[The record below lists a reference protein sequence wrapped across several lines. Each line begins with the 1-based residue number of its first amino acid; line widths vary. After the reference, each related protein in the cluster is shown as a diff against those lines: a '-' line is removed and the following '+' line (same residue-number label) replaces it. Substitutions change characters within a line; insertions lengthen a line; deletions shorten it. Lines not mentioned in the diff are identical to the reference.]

1 VAKQNPITL
10 TLKVMKNKLLIIV
23 LILFAPVL
31 IYKFYYPSTENQKT
45 AVPLPY
51 TDKYLIGVMNA
62 YQPGFNGYIEAYDDA
77 EFNTTHT
84 YLVAERGY
92 YPGNTLR
99 NTPISFTEEH
109 LFDSVPKT
117 KIQTAI
123 SNMYNHNGS
132 RFIWQRPKI
141 EWLCSGQ
148 SSIYQAEYIAPSQNY
163 WFYSFNNRDVV
174 ENHEIDSSQYGPEN
188 PIVLFCDQSLH
199 SAGYVVRRL
208 KANTEQS
215 RKLDDPGGNNWE
227 GDSECD
233 WYVKPKIRI
242 PASIPA
248 NFPDLE
254 ICRIEV
260 NMNNGTT
267 RKTVIDSVI
276 KARHFR
282 PVDAPNS
289 YDGSYLEEF
298 YFDQTENEIPRSP
311 KFTGDLVINP
321 DLPTW
326 SYCARGTLGPTQPD
340 HENSN
345 HADIKIWWYDK
356 CDMWLDYVK
365 VENDIAHNLLNP
377 NPLNPLWVEYNQ
389 WIEKEVDA
397 INQAPYVYNFYKE
410 LFEFNNIPCMAHVNR
425 RLDEL
430 TDGKVNFMADQ
441 LTFYQNNLYWS
452 DRGEID
458 TPQKLKEM
466 FFDVT
471 GFRQIFLGDPYPLI
485 ARRPGCWEHGEF
497 VNSQLPITLFP
508 SQDPPASDSVIA
520 NILSAPATYDRWLQ
534 AQLDTVCTFY
544 KDGPWLHENF
554 LAGVFTY
561 LMKSGNEVSKLL
573 DIPFIAMLQAHQW
586 VSGGEV
592 DREPTVEE
600 QDLMTNLAV
609 SYGAK
614 GIIYWWMSS
623 FGEDAG
629 SNSCDY
635 SRGFLIG
642 ENDYYEPRYENL
654 YGQPK
659 WDSLK
664 RIINRLETWGPTL
677 MNFDNTQT
685 NSYIYRLERSNL
697 VSQTYFSD
705 VVSYVR
711 GTGLPP
717 CQLDA
722 PDTTDAPHPP
732 DLRYECFEDRYLQ
745 VATFESTSD
754 DRYFMIVNRRCSPVK
769 AGYEDGQRFIRVL
782 FDHGSTDLPAFNNW
796 NIIDIK
802 TGSTISV
809 IKINGVNPYA
819 DLGWFAPGEGR
830 LYKMVSTM
838 KSGGTLI
845 ADEHISGESF
855 TCEDTV
861 ISNGFNITIDEG
873 SVISFTDSATIIM
886 NGGTFTSGV
895 HGTGSSDLVTY
906 KGEGSGKWN
915 GLRFNGTDV
924 KIYNSK
930 FQDIASPCVNYAISM
945 VDCQL
950 ADIRTNQFVLNTDTA
965 GAIQSVYIEDP
976 FGSPTYTGLHIN
988 YNTITMANSRGYG
1001 ISVQG
1006 FSGITLPLYAGNNTM
1021 TSNGYATGI
1030 LLSTITGGV
1039 VKNNSIS
1046 GFSTGINTLLSTID
1060 VYGNTISNTSSVSKG
1075 IISTGLSS
1083 SGLLPASGLWL
1094 GGMNT
1099 ITNTSGVSTNI
1110 EVNNSVFALEGGNN
1124 TFDVTSTS
1132 GAYHLY
1138 GTFWDSS
1145 YNNKQR
1151 YNCFKLG
1158 GTTIT
1163 SPANPNYSIGIGF
1176 FNVTLNF
1183 LDYTCDATSPE
1194 DVTVVDLGGGLY
1206 DTIPYTGGGE
1216 GGSSIGNKQLAI
1228 NSKSKSK
1235 SESVSSKKGVYIL
1248 SNSALYDSIRIQIR
1262 KKNYNA
1268 AKQSCYDLI
1277 GTYPDSS
1284 ESISALSY
1292 LFLSQTTADTTQT
1305 AIGNLKSYYEGLIL
1319 NHGNNTAMVTMC
1331 NYLVQKCKVKL
1342 HQYTSALSGFQEII
1356 NNNPYSYEGLLAKWD
1371 YMATSLLVQGSGGGE
1386 REISDFGL
1394 EIADSE
1400 IIDKLMG
1407 WNDRTPLTKE
1417 ERKTIRQTV
1426 IHTRDKVRNDK
1437 DAKIKTLEERS
1448 KSGDVGS
1455 EKELRTLR
1463 VLKDINKSVRPA
1475 NVFEHIN
1482 IVSGDIQKV
1491 FATDVVISNK
1501 QENLVPSV
1509 FSLSQNYPNPFNPV
1523 TTIKYALPSDVKV
1536 VVKIYDILGRE
1547 VKVLVNELQ
1556 KAGYYDAKFDGS
1568 NFASG
1573 VYFYRI
1579 EAGDFVLAKKMVL
1592 VK

>member
-1 VAKQNPITL
+1 
-10 TLKVMKNKLLIIV
+10 MKNKLYIIV
-23 LILFAPVL
+23 LVLFAPVL

-45 AVPLPY
+45 AAPLPY
-51 TDKYLIGVMNA
+51 TDKFLIGAMHS
-62 YQPGFNGYIEAYDDA
+62 YFEEFYTHYDDA
-77 EFNTTHT
+77 GFNTTHR
-84 YLVAERGY
+84 YIYGKWDS
-92 YPGNTLR
+92 TLQR
-99 NTPISFTEEH
+99 HTPSTDITGTEED
-109 LFDSVPKT
+109 LFDPVPADDIRDIIT
-117 KIQTAI
+117 E
-123 SNMYNHNGS
+123 MYRDHNGS

-141 EWLCSGQ
+141 EWLCFGQ
-148 SSIYQAEYIAPSQNY
+148 SSTYEAEPISTSDDY
-163 WFYSFNNRDVV
+163 WFYSFASVSGTPVPDHTWNNGDTVLHCSNI
-174 ENHEIDSSQYGPEN
+174 ESGP
-188 PIVLFCDQSLH
+188 Q
-199 SAGYVVRRL
+199 AGYVLKRL

-215 RKLDDPGGNNWE
+215 RRSQIGGINQWCE
-227 GDSECD
+227 DSECD
-233 WYVKPKIRI
+233 WYIKPKIRVN
-242 PASIPA
+242 PAFV
-248 NFPDLE
+248 NDLNNSEVE
-254 ICRIEV
+254 ICKIQV
-260 NMNNGTT
+260 IMQDGIT
-267 RKTVIDSVI
+267 RKPLQDSII
-276 KARHFR
+276 KAKHFR
-282 PVDAPNS
+282 LNALTQ
-289 YDGSYLEEF
+289 YDGRYIEEF
-298 YFDQTENEIPRSP
+298 YFTENQDPTPIT
-311 KFTGDLVINP
+311 FTGDLVLDSTAPSWFTSARGNYNP
-321 DLPTW
+321 DP
-326 SYCARGTLGPTQPD
+326 
-340 HENSN
+340 ENIN
-345 HADIKIWWYDK
+345 RADIQVYWYDN
-356 CDMWLDYVK
+356 CEMWIDYVK
-365 VENDIAHNLLNP
+365 VENDVAHNLLTSDTTNQTYQ
-377 NPLNPLWVEYNQ
+377 LYNQ
-389 WIEKEVDA
+389 WIEDEANA
-397 INQAPYVYNFYKE
+397 INREPYVYNFYTE
-410 LFEFNNIPCMAHVNR
+410 LFEFNNIPCMAYVNKKIDSITGGR
-425 RLDEL
+425 
-430 TDGKVNFMADQ
+430 VNFMADQ
-441 LTFYQNNLYWS
+441 LPFFFCHLPWNEKGSIL
-452 DRGEID
+452 
-458 TPQKLKEM
+458 TPAKLKDL

-471 GFRQIFLGDPYPLI
+471 NFKQIYVGDPYPVT
-485 ARRPGCWEHGEF
+485 ANFPAGCYDFTGP
-497 VNSQLPITLFP
+497 QI
-508 SQDPPASDSVIA
+508 SVIPSTLPVFEGDT
-520 NILSAPATYDRWLQ
+520 ILAVTRSPENYDRWLQ
-534 AQLDTVCTFY
+534 SRFDTVCRFY
-544 KDGPWLHENF
+544 EGGDIDFNTNKPYPYE
-554 LAGVFTY
+554 GVFMFM
-561 LMKSGNEVSKLL
+561 LKWGSDIAKLC
-573 DIPFIAMLQAHQW
+573 DIPFIVMLQAHQF
-586 VSGGEV
+586 VSPFEV
-592 DREPTVEE
+592 DREPTIEE

-614 GIIYWWMSS
+614 GITYWWMPSY
-623 FGEDAG
+623 F
-629 SNSCDY
+629 NNMCDH
-635 SRGFLIG
+635 SLGLIRNGQPRG
-642 ENDYYEPRYENL
+642 RNL

-664 RIINRLETWGPTL
+664 STIDRLEKWGPTL
-677 MNFDNTQT
+677 MSFDNQQT

-697 VSQTYFSD
+697 ISQTYFSD

-754 DRYFMIVNRRCSPVK
+754 DNRYFMIVNRRCSPLDSVNNN
-769 AGYEDGQRFIRVL
+769 DGERYIRVL

-845 ADEHISGESF
+845 ADEHISGQSF

-861 ISNGFNITIDEG
+861 ISNGFDITIDEG

-930 FQDIASPCVNYAISM
+930 FQDIASPCVNYAVGM
-945 VDCQL
+945 VNCML

-965 GAIQSVYIEDP
+965 GAVQSVYLD
-976 FGSPTYTGLHIN
+976 GDGLPSFDGVFIN
-988 YNTITMANSRGYG
+988 YNSITMANSRGNA
-1001 ISVQG
+1001 IAVQG
-1006 FSGITLPLYAGNNTM
+1006 FSGLTLPVYAGNNTM

-1060 VYGNTISNTSSVSKG
+1060 VYGNTISNTSSISKG

-1163 SPANPNYSIGIGF
+1163 SPTNPNYSISIGF
-1176 FNVTLNF
+1176 ATLTLNF
-1183 LDYTCDATSPE
+1183 MDYTCDATPPE

-1206 DTIPYTGGGE
+1206 DTIPYDGGGE
-1216 GGSSIGNKQLAI
+1216 MGGASISNEQLVRQRRISSGESGLNNEQLVISNK
-1228 NSKSKSK
+1228 SKSKSK
-1235 SESVSSKKGVYIL
+1235 SVSSKKGAYIL

-1268 AKQSCYDLI
+1268 AKESCYSLI
-1277 GTYPDSS
+1277 ETYPDSS
-1284 ESISALSY
+1284 ESISALGY

-1342 HQYTSALSGFQEII
+1342 RQYTSALSGFQEII

-1371 YMATSLLVQGSGGGE
+1371 YMATSLLVQGQGGGMSSIAE
-1386 REISDFGL
+1386 LEDEEYSDDDDNPQSKIRDPKSGN
-1394 EIADSE
+1394 E
-1400 IIDKLMG
+1400 
-1407 WNDRTPLTKE
+1407 RTPYTKE
-1417 ERKTIRQTV
+1417 ERQTIRQSV
-1426 IHTRDKVRNDK
+1426 IFANERVKNDRE
-1437 DAKIKTLEERS
+1437 AKIKTLEERS

-1463 VLKDINKSVRPA
+1463 VLKDINKSVKPV

-1491 FATDVVISNK
+1491 FATNVVISNK
-1501 QENLVPSV
+1501 QENLVPTA

-1523 TTIKYALPSDVKV
+1523 TTIKYALPNDVKV

-1556 KAGYYDAKFDGS
+1556 KAGYYDTKFDGS

-1592 VK
+1592 IK